1 MQPKSFDEIKE
12 LSKKFMTTEEIR
24 ELGLDPFCVEAGK
37 LRKLGFHAWVPIE
50 LPDTAQG
57 ASFSVGL
64 ESNPNILSTIVIWN
78 SDTFVLP
85 IELDKDLKKI
95 LDSVDHGAT
104 EMMQLLQSGINS
116 IDQNTHVLGKSL
128 YVCEILTYDKSWKN
142 VHPELRVFCF
152 SMSEFLK
159 FGERTG
165 HVVDIRNELA
175 RYILQKFNPD
185 VLVMHQVLINTH
197 SICTR
202 VYSTKFD
209 VVLEQTIFDV
219 RHSDKDGSNKLI
231 TAGEWTIEYIEKS
244 KSSYKEI
251 GPLLNKEV
259 CPAFAKYMD
268 DSENIEI
275 EN

>member
-1 MQPKSFDEIKE
+1 MQPKSFDEIKK
-12 LSKKFMTTEEIR
+12 LAKQFMTTDEIR
-24 ELGLDPFCVEAGK
+24 ELGLDPFCIEAGR
-37 LRKLGFHAWVPIE
+37 LRKLGLNSWVPVE
-50 LPDTAQG
+50 LPDTAEG
-57 ASFSVGL
+57 ASFSVAS
-64 ESNPNILSTIVIWN
+64 EINPNELSTIVIWN

-85 IELDKDLKKI
+85 IKLEENLKKI

-104 EMMQLLQSGINS
+104 EMMQLIQSGINS
-116 IDQNTHVLGKSL
+116 IDPNTHVLGKSL
-128 YVCEILTYDKSWKN
+128 YICEILTYDN
-142 VHPELRVFCF
+142 PTNIVHSELRVFCF

-175 RYILQKFNPD
+175 RYLLQKFNPD

-202 VYSTKFD
+202 VYSNKFD
-209 VVLEQTIFDV
+209 VLLEQSIFDV

-231 TAGEWTIEYIEKS
+231 TASEWTIEYIEKS

-251 GPLLNKEV
+251 GPLINKEV

-268 DSENIEI
+268 DSETIEI
-275 EN
+275 ER